1 MKLRLLAMLALG
13 AVAASAATDAE
24 ERLGNAAEALKE
36 VMGIPD
42 RSIPQELLAKAECV
56 VIVPNLKKGAFI
68 IGGQYGKGF
77 ATCRNPNG
85 VGWSAPGAV
94 PETRAKRSA
103 SARCTPPPARSLAQA
118 AQLTPSSPRPEPRG
132 IRVQTYP
139 PCIAPRRSA
148 WRTASARRR
157 R

>member
-1 MKLRLLAMLALG
+1 MKLRLLAMLVLG

-56 VIVPNLKKGAFI
+56 VIVPNLKKGAFL

-85 VGWSAPGAV
+85 DIDFWRLGPGSAVSGHMAAFALGFGPGRGLVRMGTMASVVRIVGQYF
-94 PETRAKRSA
+94 
-103 SARCTPPPARSLAQA
+103 C
-118 AQLTPSSPRPEPRG
+118 
-132 IRVQTYP
+132 
-139 PCIAPRRSA
+139 PCRFKPDFKFGGRFG
-148 WRTASARRR
+148 
-157 R
+157 